1 MKTLLGF
8 ALSGLAAVW
17 IGCSSDSSPVSPSA
31 SKALT
36 DTTAVSIPDANLRR
50 EIALLGSPVYDAT
63 IPITEAEMLRLTVL
77 KASGKGIRSLVG
89 LEHATNLD
97 TLILASNKIRDVAPL
112 AGLTGLKWLDLQR
125 NGRIRDVTPLAG
137 LINLEA
143 LHLYQQ
149 GGGFE
154 LSPLNGLTKLKRFG
168 IGDGEFRGKVGPL
181 VANMPDLEW
190 LKVNGT
196 NIGNLDF
203 LVGLTKLEWLNISAN
218 GTITDFKPLT
228 CLPSLETLIVRRLP
242 RLLETNEVGA
252 QVFNK
257 HIQYLMDNDVTVIH
271 AYNP

>member
-63 IPITEAEMLRLTVL
+63 IPITQAEMLRLTVL
-77 KASGKGIRSLVG
+77 KASNKGITSLVG

-97 TLILASNKIRDVAPL
+97 TLILTHN
-112 AGLTGLKWLDLQR
+112 
-125 NGRIRDVTPLAG
+125 RITDVTPLQN
-137 LINLEA
+137 LTSLEA
-143 LHLYQQ
+143 LDLYTQ
-149 GGGFE
+149 GGGFDI
-154 LSPLNGLTKLKRFG
+154 SPLNGLTKLKKFG
-168 IGDGEFRGKVGPL
+168 IGDGQFGSAVNDL

-190 LKVNGT
+190 LRVNGT
-196 NIGNLDF
+196 NITNLDF
-203 LVGLTKLEWLNISAN
+203 LVGRTNLKWLNISAN
-218 GTITDFKPLT
+218 GAITDFKPLT